1 LFHEGHRLGTHH
13 RGQHAQHRAEIA
25 DDQARPVCRVFVAL
39 RAGFFH
45 GITGASACAA
55 RRTVAATF
63 GSVLPFEIERYL
75 KENPML
81 KGWFG

>member
-1 LFHEGHRLGTHH
+1 LKLFHEGHRLGTHH

-45 GITGASACAA
+45 GITGVGQRLRGPPHRRRHFRIGAA
-55 RRTVAATF
+55 FR
-63 GSVLPFEIERYL
+63 
-75 KENPML
+75 N
-81 KGWFG
+81 